1 MRRAWVLCA
10 LLAVPAACFAGSR
23 SGKAERAL
31 DLEVRIDPE
40 AHRIE
45 ATAVLDVEAPDPADV
60 AFELHPGLAVLAVEE
75 DGAGAPFRME
85 PTSADRKKPAVV
97 VRLDGKGEGPRRLV
111 FRYAGTIHEPPA
123 VARFSRER
131 IADQTEGTIQA
142 EGVFLSA
149 AAAWYP
155 RPAGAAFD
163 RTRVE
168 VRLPPGWEAVVEGSR
183 KLREE
188 DASGTRTVFEGRWPK
203 DGLNLVAGRWR
214 RFERDHGG
222 IAVAAY
228 VFPEDSDLAEPYLA
242 AVERYL
248 DLYSSWLG
256 PYAYDR
262 FAVVENFF
270 PTGYGMPGYTLLGR
284 EVMRLPFIIA
294 TSLGHEVA
302 HNWWGNGVFVD
313 ERGGNW
319 CEGLTTY
326 SADHRYK
333 AMESPAAAAEYRRE
347 TARDYTNYVSEP
359 GRDLPLSEFTERST
373 PATRSIGYG
382 KSMMVFHM
390 LERRLGRERFDAVL
404 RRVYR
409 DFLYRPVSWETWR
422 KEVSKEAG
430 EDLGW
435 FFEQWVPR
443 PGAPSLSL
451 GDVSLSEGGPGW
463 IVRGEVRQK
472 DGAWRLRVP
481 LAFEGEGKTETR
493 TVEIEGE
500 STSFSA
506 QLPFRPERLV
516 ADPDQD
522 VFRRLDPAEMP
533 PVLSLLL
540 GDPRTLLVVDDGAEA
555 ATVAAY
561 REMAGTLT
569 RTGEGEVVDASKAA
583 AESLS
588 GRSVLLLG
596 MPRGEAFERL
606 LAGLPAEVSAAGDR
620 FVVQGVEY
628 ADAGAALL
636 AVGRKRGEPARG
648 VGLFLGLSADAVRAA
663 GRKLVHYGKY
673 SFLAFVDGENR
684 AKGVAAA
691 SGGPLVRKL

>member
-1 MRRAWVLCA
+1 MRRAFVLCA
-10 LLAVPAACFAGSR
+10 LLAAPAAGFAGSEAGR
-23 SGKAERAL
+23 GL
-31 DLEVRIDPE
+31 DLEVRIEPE

-45 ATAVLDVEAPDPADV
+45 ATARLDVAVPGAGEI
-60 AFELHPGLAVLAVEE
+60 AFELHPGLAVSAVEA
-75 DGAGAPFRME
+75 DGAGVPFRTE
-85 PTSADRKKPAVV
+85 PASADRKKPAVL
-97 VRLDGKGEGPRRLV
+97 VRLDGKGGGVRRLV

-142 EGVFLSA
+142 EGAFLSSS
-149 AAAWYP
+149 AAWYP
-155 RPAGAAFD
+155 RPVRGASFD
-163 RTRVE
+163 RSRVE
-168 VRLPPGWEAVVEGSR
+168 VRLPPGWEAMVEGSR
-183 KLREE
+183 AAREE
-188 DASGTRTVFEGRWPK
+188 GESGTRTVFEGRFPK
-203 DGLNLVAGRWR
+203 DGLNLVAGRFR
-214 RFERDHGG
+214 RFEREHGG

-228 VFPEDSDLAEPYLA
+228 LFPEDADLAEPYLA

-248 DLYSSWLG
+248 DLYSAWLG

-262 FAVVENFF
+262 FTVVENFF

-284 EVMRLPFIIA
+284 EVMKLPFILG

-313 ERGGNW
+313 EKGGNW

-326 SADHRYK
+326 SADYRYK
-333 AMESPAAAAEYRRE
+333 EMESPRAAAEYRRE
-347 TARDYTNYVSEP
+347 MARDYTNYVSEP

-409 DFLYRPVSWETWR
+409 DHLHRAASWETWR
-422 KEVSKEAG
+422 KEFSKEAG

-435 FFEQWVPR
+435 FFDQWVPR

-451 GDVSLSEGGPGW
+451 GDVSRSEAGSGW
-463 IVRGEVRQK
+463 IVRGELRQK
-472 DGAWRLRVP
+472 EGAWRLLVP

-493 TVEIEGE
+493 TVEVAGASSE
-500 STSFSA
+500 FSVE
-506 QLPFRPERLV
+506 LPFRPERLV

-522 VFRRLDPAEMP
+522 LFRRLDPAEVP

-540 GDPRTLLVVDDGAEA
+540 GDSKTLFVVDDGAEA
-555 ATVAAY
+555 ETVAAY
-561 REMAGTLT
+561 RELAKTLT
-569 RTGEGEVVDASKAA
+569 RTGEGETVEASKVSAA
-583 AESLS
+583 SLA
-588 GRSVLLLG
+588 GRAVFLLG
-596 MPRGEAFERL
+596 MPRGEAYDRL
-606 LAGLPAEVSAAGDR
+606 LAGLPAEGAAARDR
-620 FVVQGVEY
+620 FAVQGVPY
-628 ADAGAALL
+628 ATPGAALL
-636 AVGRKRGEPARG
+636 AVGRKEGEPSRG
-648 VGLFLGLSADAVRAA
+648 VGLFLGLSAESVRAA

-684 AKGVAAA
+684 AKGVAAV
-691 SGGPLVRKL
+691 SGGPLVRVF